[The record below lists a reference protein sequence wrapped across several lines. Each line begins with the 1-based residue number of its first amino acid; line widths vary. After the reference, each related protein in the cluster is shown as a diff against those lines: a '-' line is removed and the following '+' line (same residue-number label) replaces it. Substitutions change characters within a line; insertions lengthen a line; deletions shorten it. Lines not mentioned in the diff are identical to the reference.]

1 MRYSFFIHSII
12 IIFILNLKD
21 KEIMTKLND
30 LFQEWNEL
38 NVKAGESM
46 GQFDFTKIKEIRES
60 QSKVE
65 NSTYEVL
72 KNNASDDLLKI
83 LPEGCGELEMGYN
96 TKDKI
101 FYFVMLDPEFED
113 SEETILL
120 AITIDLNNEVGLLK
134 DFKIEE

>member
-1 MRYSFFIHSII
+1 MSNLTELFQKWND
-12 IIFILNLKD
+12 LNL
-21 KEIMTKLND
+21 
-30 LFQEWNEL
+30 
-38 NVKAGESM
+38 KAGESM

-60 QSKVE
+60 QSEVE
-65 NSTYEVL
+65 NSIYEVL

-83 LPEGCGELEMGYN
+83 LPEECGELEMGYN

-120 AITIDLNNEVGLLK
+120 AITIDLNNKVGLLK
-134 DFKIEE
+134 DFKIED

>member
-1 MRYSFFIHSII
+1 MSNLTELFQKWND
-12 IIFILNLKD
+12 LNL
-21 KEIMTKLND
+21 
-30 LFQEWNEL
+30 
-38 NVKAGESM
+38 KAGESM

-65 NSTYEVL
+65 NSIYEVL

-83 LPEGCGELEMGYN
+83 LPEECGELEMGYN

-120 AITIDLNNEVGLLK
+120 AITIDLNNKVGLLK
-134 DFKIEE
+134 DFKIED

>member
-1 MRYSFFIHSII
+1 
-12 IIFILNLKD
+12 
-21 KEIMTKLND
+21 MTKLND

-38 NVKAGESM
+38 NIKAGESM

-65 NSTYEVL
+65 NSIYEVL

-83 LPEGCGELEMGYN
+83 LPEECGELEMGYN

-113 SEETILL
+113 EEETILL
-120 AITIDLNNEVGLLK
+120 AVTIDLNNKVGLLK
-134 DFKIEE
+134 DFKIED